1 MASEIVTGWQRNAFA
16 HAFRNGEAEMTYDEK
31 KMTRLHPQIPVTTLA
46 PQKRVG
52 LVVVLTGY
60 GKGKTSSAM
69 GMVLRACGHGMKV
82 CVIQFMKGDIFTGEW
97 EAVKKLDCQ
106 VEIVATGMG
115 FCGIQGNPYPYG
127 EHREAAKRALELA
140 KERIGSNEY
149 DLIVLDE
156 INNAVHLK
164 LVDLEE
170 VLEIIGG
177 KPPRL
182 HLILTGRDAA
192 PEVLAL
198 ADTASE
204 VKEIV
209 HAYRKDIEPQP
220 GVDF

>member
-1 MASEIVTGWQRNAFA
+1 
-16 HAFRNGEAEMTYDEK
+16 MTYDER
-31 KMTRLHPQIPVTTLA
+31 KMTRLNPQIPVTTLA

-69 GMVLRACGHGMKV
+69 GMVLRACGHAMKV

-115 FCGIQGNPYPYG
+115 FCGIQGNPYPYAQ
-127 EHREAAKRALELA
+127 HREAAKRALELA
-140 KERIGSNEY
+140 KERIGSNGY

-192 PEVLAL
+192 PEVLSL